1 MKNMKYL
8 ILSATA
14 LLALVSCR
22 REEMYTPA
30 EKEEGSH
37 FYFSAA
43 EMTVKVDDSHLE
55 PFIELYRTDAA

>member
-30 EKEEGSH
+30 EKEEGCEEHHEDYDCRSSFII
-37 FYFSAA
+37 FYIIS
-43 EMTVKVDDSHLE
+43 
-55 PFIELYRTDAA
+55 RR